1 MIHGVHHRRR
11 ASPTILALFLALVL
25 APAARA
31 QSSGRGI
38 EWLPA
43 FGLHFGGVEK
53 ASLGLGVLGVPQ
65 SGNGMTGLLG
75 LVEPG
80 IGGGKLR
87 AGVIRLLPFAS
98 AIELN
103 GAFLRSWARPRFA
116 EPWRNYAG
124 GEVRLVVVLLNVGF
138 GVYEPLGDGRAIRSL
153 TFGIG
158 L

>member
-1 MIHGVHHRRR
+1 MTCGVHHRRR
-11 ASPTILALFLALVL
+11 ASCTILALTLALTL

-31 QSSGRGI
+31 QSSGRGV

-43 FGLHFGGVEK
+43 FGIHFGGVEK
-53 ASLGLGVLGVPQ
+53 ASLGLGVLGVSQ
-65 SGNGMTGLLG
+65 SGNGMTGLVG

-80 IGGGKLR
+80 IGGGKVR
-87 AGVIRLLPFAS
+87 VGVIRLLPFAS

-116 EPWRNYAG
+116 EPWRSFAG
-124 GEVRLVVVLLNVGF
+124 GEVRLVVVLLNVGV
-138 GVYEPLGDGRAIRSL
+138 GVYEPLGGGRTIRTL

>member
-1 MIHGVHHRRR
+1 MTYGVHHRRR
-11 ASPTILALFLALVL
+11 ASFPILAFLLALTL
-25 APAARA
+25 ATPATA
-31 QSSGRGI
+31 QSSGGRI

-53 ASLGLGVLGVPQ
+53 ASLGLGVLGVSQ
-65 SGNGMTGLLG
+65 SGNGMTGLVG

-80 IGGGKLR
+80 IGGAKVR

-98 AIELN
+98 AIEVN

-116 EPWRNYAG
+116 QPWRNYAG
-124 GEVRLVVVLLNVGF
+124 GEVRLVVVLLNVGV
-138 GVYEPLGDGRAIRSL
+138 GVYEPLGDGRTIRTL

>member
-1 MIHGVHHRRR
+1 MTFRSRHRRR
-11 ASPTILALFLALVL
+11 DPLALLALVL
-25 APAARA
+25 ALVVAPAARA
-31 QSSGRGI
+31 QSSGSGV

-53 ASLGLGVLGVPQ
+53 ASLGLGVLGVAQ
-65 SGNGMTGLLG
+65 SGNGMTGLVG

-80 IGGGKLR
+80 IGGGKVR

-116 EPWRNYAG
+116 APWRSYAG

-138 GVYEPLGDGRAIRSL
+138 GVYEPIGDGRTIRTL